1 MNQDDGSI
9 WLVVFFKRRRSWRYD
24 DEPSGKIEMPIFER
38 AVAGLAAVL
47 CAAAVALGAYASHGL
62 QGQAQ
67 SWVQTAA
74 AYLLPHGIALFLMA
88 QTASGLLRRAG
99 MLLLLVGV
107 ALFAGSLIGA
117 ALWQW
122 PTRLA
127 PIGGS
132 LLILGWLVQA
142 LSVLRR

>member
-1 MNQDDGSI
+1 
-9 WLVVFFKRRRSWRYD
+9 
-24 DEPSGKIEMPIFER
+24 MPIFER
-38 AVAGLAAVL
+38 VVAGFAAL
-47 CAAAVALGAYASHGL
+47 CCAAAVGLGAYASHGL

-67 SWVQTAA
+67 SWAETAV

-99 MLLLLVGV
+99 MLLLVVGV
-107 ALFAGSLIGA
+107 ALFAGSLVGA
-117 ALWQW
+117 AVWQW

-142 LSVLRR
+142 VSVLRR